1 MRPLAPVGVP
11 LALAVILTVSAG
23 SLSAQTAA
31 SGSLKKPP
39 PVASS
44 HAPAAPA
51 PAPAADTTA
60 RLSGAIGVAV
70 DSIHGG
76 PLAGA
81 VVMVSGTSRQAV
93 SDSLGRF
100 RIDSVPP
107 GSYEIGMF
115 HPMLDS
121 LGMSITTRPVSFPPG
136 RYAVVRLATPSA
148 PAVMNIFCPADK
160 RLTGPAVLVGRV
172 LDADTDAPAAG
183 ARVSLTWSQLEVGRA
198 IGIRHISR
206 VRAATV
212 DSGGSYQICG
222 LPDNVGGVL
231 RATRGGVGTAAVPLH
246 FSPGQLVGMASL
258 SLPSADPTPAAPD
271 TTHHAADTSKHVV
284 VAAAAPA
291 AHVTGLRHG
300 HAVVQGRILDPAG
313 KPVVGA
319 EVSVLGAEPTA
330 ATNDSGTF
338 SLGGVPSGTQQLD
351 VRKVGYAQLSTPVEL
366 SIHAPR
372 IVTLAMHQAP
382 PQLAKVNIQVSKMEK
397 GLAEVGFTRRHKS
410 GLGHYLT
417 EDEIQEKQPQLMS
430 DIFATMPG
438 LHLDYSSGQPV
449 IESGRSA
456 GGGCVNY
463 YIDNVPYKEASP
475 GDINDYMRPDEVSA
489 VEVYNSVD
497 APGEFSSAGNS
508 GCQVIVVWTKTKI
521 GG

>member
-1 MRPLAPVGVP
+1 M
-11 LALAVILTVSAG
+11 I
-23 SLSAQTAA
+23 
-31 SGSLKKPP
+31 
-39 PVASS
+39 
-44 HAPAAPA
+44 
-51 PAPAADTTA
+51 
-60 RLSGAIGVAV
+60 
-70 DSIHGG
+70 
-76 PLAGA
+76 
-81 VVMVSGTSRQAV
+81 SGTSRQAV
-93 SDSLGRF
+93 SDSLGHF

-136 RYAVVRLATPSA
+136 RYAVVRLATPAA
-148 PAVMNIFCPADK
+148 PAVINIFCPADK
-160 RLTGPAVLVGRV
+160 RLSGPAVLVGRV
-172 LDADTDAPAAG
+172 LDADTDAPAVG

-212 DSGGSYQICG
+212 DSSGSYQICG

-231 RATRGGVGTAAVPLH
+231 RATRGGVGTAGVPLH
-246 FSPGQLVGMASL
+246 YSPGQLVGMASL
-258 SLPSADPTPAAPD
+258 SLPSADTTPVAAD

-284 VAAAAPA
+284 VAAAPAPA
-291 AHVTGLRHG
+291 PHVTGLRHG

-338 SLGGVPSGTQQLD
+338 SLQGVPSGTQQLD

-397 GLAEVGFTRRHKS
+397 GLGEVGFTRRHKS

-438 LHLDYSSGQPV
+438 LHLNYSTGQPV
-449 IESGRSA
+449 IESSRSA

-497 APGEFSSAGNS
+497 APGEFTSAGNS